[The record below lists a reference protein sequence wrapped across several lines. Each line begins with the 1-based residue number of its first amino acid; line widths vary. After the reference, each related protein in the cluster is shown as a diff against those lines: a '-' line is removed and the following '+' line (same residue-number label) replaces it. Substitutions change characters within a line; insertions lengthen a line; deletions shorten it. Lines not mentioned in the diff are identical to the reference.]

1 MILAIKN
8 KKAYY
13 YNTVKEKEE
22 ILQRYRNPIYKI
34 FSNNDKDY
42 VKIFSENDKISGFC
56 TDEMSNYEILRE
68 LKDEGIQIAKFI
80 DNSSFYKFVILNNI
94 YCLNSNYYL
103 EYDRTNDTFEK
114 QYIEATH
121 IML

>member
-1 MILAIKN
+1 M
-8 KKAYY
+8 
-13 YNTVKEKEE
+13 
-22 ILQRYRNPIYKI
+22 QRYRNPIYKI